1 MNTAAIGV
9 SHHDDVMH
17 LKMLDAVFD
26 GRDHRVVFASGVLV
40 RNNGGDAADHEQV
53 ARLASENDGRIG
65 SRIAA
70 GNDER
75 FGTLTV
81 CQLLEKLFVP
91 EQVFVAKAMKSCDQF
106 MKSRHLVNLYSLPSK
121 NCLISLKNS
130 CGHSSCGE

>member
-26 GRDHRVVFASGVLV
+26 GRDHRVVFARGVLV
-40 RNNGGDAADHEQV
+40 RNNGGNAADHEQV
-53 ARLASENDGRIG
+53 AGLASENDGRIG

-91 EQVFVAKAMKSCDQF
+91 EQVFIAKTVKTRYELV
-106 MKSRHLVNLYSLPSK
+106 KSRHIVNLYFFHP
-121 NCLISLKNS
+121 
-130 CGHSSCGE
+130 ETV